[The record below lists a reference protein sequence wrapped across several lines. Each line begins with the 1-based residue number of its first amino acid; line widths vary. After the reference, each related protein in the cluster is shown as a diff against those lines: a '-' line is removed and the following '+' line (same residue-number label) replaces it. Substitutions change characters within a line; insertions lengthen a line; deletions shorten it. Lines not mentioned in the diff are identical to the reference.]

1 MRSNL
6 RSDVRYITE
15 EDFENLNSQE
25 QRILGS
31 SSLIVCVVK
40 KNEETNCIQF
50 NKQASYD
57 LQRITRSN
65 EPLYWNQ
72 PRTKK
77 RNHN

>member
-6 RSDVRYITE
+6 RSNVRYITE

-57 LQRITRSN
+57 LQRVIESN
-65 EPLYWNQ
+65 EPLSWNK
-72 PRTKK
+72 PRIKK
-77 RNHN
+77 RHNN